1 MREERVMAEQAVPTT
16 SDSTDSPAE
25 PAARPVPG
33 STPGPAAD
41 PRSPAGPGA
50 GSPAGSGVTAD
61 LSEIIATQE
70 EIFCARQQESRRLA
84 ERADRALAGGV
95 TSSWQITR
103 PQPVWLSHGKG
114 SKIFDVDGNEYVDLH
129 GGYGAALAG
138 HGHPAI
144 VEAIRGQVALGT
156 HFAQPTPAAI
166 RVAEELTRRFGLPVW
181 RFANSGTEA
190 TMDAVHLMRAIT
202 GRDLIIKVEGCYH
215 GHHDSVQVSVCPE
228 ADEVGPAHKPAQT
241 ASSTGIPRAIIDLTL
256 VVGFNDLD
264 GVARLLDENPDQVA
278 GMILEPIMMNAGI
291 ILPEPGYLAGLKE
304 LLHSRGALLTFDE
317 VKTGLTAGPGGA
329 TGLTGVTPDIV
340 CLAKAIGGG
349 VSVAAI
355 GGTEEVMRHVADG
368 DYEMVG
374 TFNGNP
380 LAMAACRAMLC
391 EVATPAAYERIEALR
406 QQAVVGLQREIDRNG
421 LAAQVVSVG
430 AKGCVVFTAEPVR
443 DFRGFLSIDDAYSH
457 AHWLYQHNG
466 GVFLPPWGK
475 IEQWLISVQHD
486 EDDIARFTENFAT
499 FAAELRT

>member
-1 MREERVMAEQAVPTT
+1 MREERAMAEQAVPAT
-16 SDSTDSPAE
+16 SSGSTETSIPGE
-25 PAARPVPG
+25 PA
-33 STPGPAAD
+33 PGPASGSGGGPA
-41 PRSPAGPGA
+41 AGPA
-50 GSPAGSGVTAD
+50 VTAG
-61 LSEIIATQE
+61 LGEIIAVQE

-84 ERADRALAGGV
+84 GRAGRALAGGV

-144 VEAIRGQVALGT
+144 VEAIRGQAALGT

-166 RVAEELTRRFGLPVW
+166 LVAEELTRRFGLPVW

-228 ADEVGPAHKPAQT
+228 ADEVGPAHKPAQV

-256 VVGFNDLD
+256 VAGFNDLE
-264 GVARLLDENPDQVA
+264 GVTRLLDENPGRIA
-278 GMILEPIMMNAGI
+278 GMIVEPIMMNAGI

-329 TGLTGVTPDIV
+329 TGVTGVTPDIV

-355 GGTEEVMRHVADG
+355 GGTQDAMRHVADG

-406 QQAVVGLQREIDRNG
+406 QQAVTGLQREIDRNG

-443 DFRGFLSIDDAYSH
+443 DFRGFLDIDDSYSH

-475 IEQWLISVQHD
+475 IEQWLISVQHG
-486 EDDIARFTENFAT
+486 EDDIARFTDNFAR
-499 FAAELRT
+499 FAAALRT